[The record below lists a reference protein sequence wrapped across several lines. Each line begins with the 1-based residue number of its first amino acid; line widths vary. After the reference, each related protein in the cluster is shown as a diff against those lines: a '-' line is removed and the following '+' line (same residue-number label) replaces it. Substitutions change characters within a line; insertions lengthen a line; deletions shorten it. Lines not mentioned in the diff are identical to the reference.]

1 MKRTA
6 KLNLLTAFCSGMLAA
21 IFQIVFCF
29 APSMSMQVV
38 LLVVTALLY
47 LTPFVINLKTVRDYC
62 IDRVS
67 RFVLYDLLFVL
78 APAAFISVL
87 TELIVTPFA
96 EVRLADGMASLIL
109 IGILLVESLI
119 FWLAYYITY
128 KLSDRK

>member
-6 KLNLLTAFCSGMLAA
+6 KLNLIIAVCSGMLAA

-29 APSMSMQVV
+29 APSMAMQVV

-96 EVRLADGMASLIL
+96 EVRLADGIASLIL

-128 KLSDRK
+128 KLTDRK

>member
-6 KLNLLTAFCSGMLAA
+6 KLNLITAVCSGMLAA
-21 IFQIVFCF
+21 IFQIVFCV
-29 APSMSMQVV
+29 APSMAMQVV

-96 EVRLADGMASLIL
+96 EVRLADGIASLIL

>member
-6 KLNLLTAFCSGMLAA
+6 KLNLITAVCSGMLAA

-29 APSMSMQVV
+29 APSMAMQVV

-96 EVRLADGMASLIL
+96 AVRLADGIASLIL

>member
-1 MKRTA
+1 MNLTA
-6 KLNLLTAFCSGMLAA
+6 KLNLITAVCSGMLAA

-29 APSMSMQVV
+29 APSMAMQVV

-67 RFVLYDLLFVL
+67 RFVLYDLLLVL

-96 EVRLADGMASLIL
+96 EVRLADGIASLIL

>member
-6 KLNLLTAFCSGMLAA
+6 KLNLLTAVCSGMLAA

-29 APSMSMQVV
+29 APSMAMQVV

-96 EVRLADGMASLIL
+96 EVRLADGIASLIL

-128 KLSDRK
+128 KVSDRK

>member
-6 KLNLLTAFCSGMLAA
+6 KLNLITAVCSGMLAA

-29 APSMSMQVV
+29 APSMAMQVV

-47 LTPFVINLKTVRDYC
+47 LTPVVINLKTVRDYC
-62 IDRVS
+62 LDRVS

-96 EVRLADGMASLIL
+96 EVRLADGIASLIL

>member
-6 KLNLLTAFCSGMLAA
+6 KLNLLTAVCSGMLAA

-29 APSMSMQVV
+29 APSMAMQVV

-67 RFVLYDLLFVL
+67 RFVLYGLLFVL

-96 EVRLADGMASLIL
+96 EVRLADGIASLIL

>member
-6 KLNLLTAFCSGMLAA
+6 KLNLLTAVCSGMLAA

-29 APSMSMQVV
+29 APSMAMQVV

-47 LTPFVINLKTVRDYC
+47 LTPFAINLKTVRDYC

-96 EVRLADGMASLIL
+96 EVRLADGIASLIL

>member
-6 KLNLLTAFCSGMLAA
+6 KLNLLTAVCSGMLAA

-29 APSMSMQVV
+29 APSMAMQVV

-96 EVRLADGMASLIL
+96 EVRLADGIASLIL

-119 FWLAYYITY
+119 FWLAYYITH

>member
-6 KLNLLTAFCSGMLAA
+6 KLNLLTAVCSGMLAA

-29 APSMSMQVV
+29 APSMAMQVV

-96 EVRLADGMASLIL
+96 EVRLADGIASLIL

-128 KLSDRK
+128 KLSDRN

>member
-6 KLNLLTAFCSGMLAA
+6 KLNLLTAVCSGMLAA

-29 APSMSMQVV
+29 APSMAMQVV

-47 LTPFVINLKTVRDYC
+47 LTPFVINLRTVRDYC

-96 EVRLADGMASLIL
+96 EVRLADGIASLIL

>member
-6 KLNLLTAFCSGMLAA
+6 KLNLLTAVCSGMLAA

-29 APSMSMQVV
+29 APSMAMQVV

-78 APAAFISVL
+78 APAVFISVL

-96 EVRLADGMASLIL
+96 EVRLADGIASLIL

-119 FWLAYYITY
+119 FWLTYYITY

>member
-6 KLNLLTAFCSGMLAA
+6 KLNLLTAVCSGMLAA

-29 APSMSMQVV
+29 APSMAMQVV

-67 RFVLYDLLFVL
+67 RFVLYLLFVL

-96 EVRLADGMASLIL
+96 EVRLADGIASLIL

>member
-6 KLNLLTAFCSGMLAA
+6 KLNLITAVCSGMLAA

-29 APSMSMQVV
+29 APSMAMQVV

-47 LTPFVINLKTVRDYC
+47 LTPCVINLKTVRDYC

-96 EVRLADGMASLIL
+96 EVRLADGIASLIL

>member
-1 MKRTA
+1 MTRTA
-6 KLNLLTAFCSGMLAA
+6 KLNLLTAVCSGMLAA

>member
-6 KLNLLTAFCSGMLAA
+6 KLNLLTAVCSGMLAA

-29 APSMSMQVV
+29 APSMAMQVV

-67 RFVLYDLLFVL
+67 RFVLYDLLFVR
-78 APAAFISVL
+78 APAAYISVL
-87 TELIVTPFA
+87 SELIVTPFA
-96 EVRLADGMASLIL
+96 EVRLADGIASLIL

-119 FWLAYYITY
+119 FWLDFYITY

>member
-6 KLNLLTAFCSGMLAA
+6 KLNLLTAVCSGMLAA

-29 APSMSMQVV
+29 APSMAMQVV

-96 EVRLADGMASLIL
+96 EVRLADGIASLIL

-128 KLSDRK
+128 KLSDLK

>member
-6 KLNLLTAFCSGMLAA
+6 KLNLLTAVCSGMLAA

-29 APSMSMQVV
+29 APSMAMQVV

-47 LTPFVINLKTVRDYC
+47 LTSFVINLKTVRDYC

-96 EVRLADGMASLIL
+96 EVRLADGIASLIL

>member
-6 KLNLLTAFCSGMLAA
+6 KLNLLTAVCSGMLAA

-29 APSMSMQVV
+29 APSMAMQVV

-47 LTPFVINLKTVRDYC
+47 LTSFVINLKTVRDYC

-96 EVRLADGMASLIL
+96 EVRLADGIASLIL
-109 IGILLVESLI
+109 IGILLV
-119 FWLAYYITY
+119 
-128 KLSDRK
+128 

>member
-6 KLNLLTAFCSGMLAA
+6 KLNLLTAVCSGMLAA

-29 APSMSMQVV
+29 APSMAMQVV

-78 APAAFISVL
+78 APAAFISGL

-96 EVRLADGMASLIL
+96 EVRLADGIASLIL

>member
-1 MKRTA
+1 MTRTA
-6 KLNLLTAFCSGMLAA
+6 KLNLLTAVCSGMLAA

-29 APSMSMQVV
+29 APSMAMQVV

-96 EVRLADGMASLIL
+96 EVRLADGIASLIL

>member
-6 KLNLLTAFCSGMLAA
+6 KLNLITAVCSGMLAA

-29 APSMSMQVV
+29 APSMAMQVV

-47 LTPFVINLKTVRDYC
+47 LTTFVINLKTVRDYC

-96 EVRLADGMASLIL
+96 EVRLADGIASLIL

>member
-6 KLNLLTAFCSGMLAA
+6 KLNLLTAVCSGMLAA

-87 TELIVTPFA
+87 TELIITPFA
-96 EVRLADGMASLIL
+96 EVRLADGIASLIL

>member
-6 KLNLLTAFCSGMLAA
+6 KLNLLTAVCSGMLAA

-29 APSMSMQVV
+29 APSMAMQVV

-47 LTPFVINLKTVRDYC
+47 LTPFLINLKTVRDYC

-96 EVRLADGMASLIL
+96 EVRLADGIASLIL

>member
-6 KLNLLTAFCSGMLAA
+6 KLNLLTAVCSGMLAA

-29 APSMSMQVV
+29 APSMAMQVV

-47 LTPFVINLKTVRDYC
+47 LTPFLINLKTVRDYC

-96 EVRLADGMASLIL
+96 EVRLADGIASLIL

-128 KLSDRK
+128 KLPDRK

>member
-6 KLNLLTAFCSGMLAA
+6 KLNLITAVCSGMLAA

-29 APSMSMQVV
+29 APSMAMQVV

-67 RFVLYDLLFVL
+67 RLVLYALLFVL

-96 EVRLADGMASLIL
+96 EVRLADGIASLIL

>member
-6 KLNLLTAFCSGMLAA
+6 KLNLITAVCSGMLAA

-29 APSMSMQVV
+29 APSMAMQVV

-96 EVRLADGMASLIL
+96 EVRLADGIASLIL
-109 IGILLVESLI
+109 IGIMLVESLI

>member
-6 KLNLLTAFCSGMLAA
+6 KLNLLTAVCSGMLAA

-29 APSMSMQVV
+29 APSMAMQVV

>member
-6 KLNLLTAFCSGMLAA
+6 KLNLLTAVCSGMLAA

-29 APSMSMQVV
+29 APSMAMQVV

-96 EVRLADGMASLIL
+96 EVRHADGIASLIL

>member
-6 KLNLLTAFCSGMLAA
+6 KLNLITAVCSGMLAA

-29 APSMSMQVV
+29 APSMAMQVV

-119 FWLAYYITY
+119 CWLAYYITY

>member
-6 KLNLLTAFCSGMLAA
+6 KLNLLTAVCSGMLAA

-29 APSMSMQVV
+29 APSMAMQVV

-47 LTPFVINLKTVRDYC
+47 LTPFVIHLKTVRDYC

-87 TELIVTPFA
+87 TELIVAPFA
-96 EVRLADGMASLIL
+96 EVRLADGIASLIL

>member
-6 KLNLLTAFCSGMLAA
+6 KLNLITAVCSGMLAA

-29 APSMSMQVV
+29 APSMTMQVV

-96 EVRLADGMASLIL
+96 EVRLADGIASLIL

>member
-6 KLNLLTAFCSGMLAA
+6 KLNLLTAVCSGMLAA
-21 IFQIVFCF
+21 IFQIFFCF
-29 APSMSMQVV
+29 APSMAMQVV

-87 TELIVTPFA
+87 TELIITPFA
-96 EVRLADGMASLIL
+96 EVRLADGIASLIL

>member
-6 KLNLLTAFCSGMLAA
+6 KLNLLTAVCSGMLAA

-29 APSMSMQVV
+29 APSMAMQVV

-67 RFVLYDLLFVL
+67 RFVLYDLLFVI

-96 EVRLADGMASLIL
+96 EVRLADGIASLIL

>member
-6 KLNLLTAFCSGMLAA
+6 KVNLLTAVCSGMLAA

-29 APSMSMQVV
+29 APSMAMQVV

-96 EVRLADGMASLIL
+96 EVRLADGIASLIL

>member
-6 KLNLLTAFCSGMLAA
+6 KVNLLTAVCSGMLAA

-29 APSMSMQVV
+29 APSMAMQVV

-96 EVRLADGMASLIL
+96 EVRLADGIASLIL

-119 FWLAYYITY
+119 FWLAYYITC

>member
-6 KLNLLTAFCSGMLAA
+6 KLNLLTAVCSGMLAA

-29 APSMSMQVV
+29 APSMAMQVV

-47 LTPFVINLKTVRDYC
+47 LTSCVINLKTVRDYC

-96 EVRLADGMASLIL
+96 EVRLADGIASLIL

>member
-6 KLNLLTAFCSGMLAA
+6 KLNLLTAVCSGVLAA
-21 IFQIVFCF
+21 IYQIVFCF
-29 APSMSMQVV
+29 APSMAMQVV

-78 APAAFISVL
+78 APAVVISVL

-96 EVRLADGMASLIL
+96 EVRLADGIASLIL

>member
-6 KLNLLTAFCSGMLAA
+6 KLNLLTAVCSGMLAA

-29 APSMSMQVV
+29 APSMAMQVV

-78 APAAFISVL
+78 APAAFFSVL

-96 EVRLADGMASLIL
+96 EVRLADGIASLIL